1 MVGAVR
7 FEPLAIHPE
16 FANKSEDSAMPGQVH
31 THGDTQNPGKTSPEL
46 TRLVK
51 VWEQL
56 PGHIQKTI
64 LTLVDA
70 HEPPAVVPFERPDRR
85 VA

>member
-1 MVGAVR
+1 VGAEG
-7 FEPLAIHPE
+7 FERPTLSPE
-16 FANKSEDSAMPGQVH
+16 FVGKFGLSEPSAQAH
-31 THGDTQNPGKTSPEL
+31 TQLDTQSSDKASPEL
-46 TRLVK
+46 TRLVAA
-51 VWEQL
+51 WEKL

-70 HEPPAVVPFERPDRR
+70 HEPSPLLPFENPEHR